1 MKKLTKTFIITFLIS
16 FFVVACSDDF
26 VRVTS
31 NNIDTENY
39 FNSEEEFE
47 SALIGAYDLLQS
59 TFYNVLVGEIASD
72 NTLAGGESATDGPAI
87 QQIDDMIHTPVNV
100 QLRDI
105 WGWMFAGINRAN
117 FILEFQDKIDFE
129 NKPNIIAQA
138 KFLRAYYYFELVKW
152 FGPVPLVVD
161 QRINFGEQ
169 FNLDRTPVADIY
181 AQIEKDLVEAI
192 QDLPDQQLMVGKVT
206 KGAAQGLLGKVYL
219 YNDKFAESADV
230 LDQLISSNNYDLVP
244 FFADLFENDTDFE
257 FSTSSDDKEN
267 DVDLDSDEIHIEDHI
282 LITGKDVL
290 YTSETPV
297 EGLSS
302 GSTYYAIVVD
312 YNTIKLANSKLEAE
326 SNISIDLTGF
336 SEGNHSLYAQFENS
350 IESVFE
356 VQYSDQ
362 EGGSFDCFQC
372 SEGNIAVGFNGI
384 RKYIGTP
391 FGPRF
396 ESGYSFNVP
405 TQEAYDAYND
415 ADLRRDISILN
426 IEKWVA
432 EWAELGVSIT
442 YGEGNEHTGF
452 FNRKYISRRRDL
464 NIPDP
469 NLTNPN
475 NYRAIRF
482 ADVLLMAAEAHN
494 RKTNPDDTKALEY
507 LNRVRTRAFGNTDY
521 NTLATGSTLT
531 QLIWNERRLELMGE
545 GHRFFDLV
553 RTGQAANHI
562 DGFQTGKHELFPI
575 PGVEIELTG
584 NIWEQNPGY

>member
-1 MKKLTKTFIITFLIS
+1 MKKFTKTFIITFLIS

-105 WGWMFAGINRAN
+105 WGWMFAGVNRAN

-161 QRINFGEQ
+161 KRINFGDQ
-169 FNLDRTPVADIY
+169 FDLDRTPVAEIY
-181 AQIEKDLVEAI
+181 AQIEKDLIEAI
-192 QDLPDQQLMVGKVT
+192 QDLPEQQLMVGKVT

-219 YNDKFAESADV
+219 YNDKFVESADV

-257 FSTSSDDKEN
+257 FSTSSDDDEN
-267 DVDLDSDEIHIEDHI
+267 DVDLDSDEIHVEDHI

-336 SEGNHSLYAQFENS
+336 SEGDHSLYAQYENS

-356 VQYSDQ
+356 VQYTDL

-405 TQEAYDAYND
+405 TQEAYDAFND
-415 ADLRRDISILN
+415 ADTRKDISILN

>member
-1 MKKLTKTFIITFLIS
+1 MKKFTKTFIITFLIS

-152 FGPVPLVVD
+152 FGSVPLVVD
-161 QRINFGEQ
+161 QRINFGDQ

-219 YNDKFAESADV
+219 YNNKFAESADV

-257 FSTSSDDKEN
+257 FSTSSDDDEN
-267 DVDLDSDEIHIEDHI
+267 DVDLDSDEIHVEDHI

-336 SEGNHSLYAQFENS
+336 LEGDHSLYAQFENS

-356 VQYSDQ
+356 VQYSDL

-415 ADLRRDISILN
+415 ADLRKDISILN

-494 RKTNPDDTKALEY
+494 RKSNPDDTKALEY

>member
-1 MKKLTKTFIITFLIS
+1 MKKFTKTFIITFLIS

-129 NKPNIIAQA
+129 NKPNIIAQS

-152 FGPVPLVVD
+152 FGSVPLVVD
-161 QRINFGEQ
+161 QRINFGDQ

-257 FSTSSDDKEN
+257 FSTSSDDDEN
-267 DVDLDSDEIHIEDHI
+267 DVDLDSDEIHVEDHI

-336 SEGNHSLYAQFENS
+336 SEGDHSLYAQFENS

-356 VQYSDQ
+356 VQYSDL

-415 ADLRRDISILN
+415 ADLRKDISILN

>member
-1 MKKLTKTFIITFLIS
+1 MKKFTKTFIITFLIS

-59 TFYNVLVGEIASD
+59 TFYNVMVGEIASD
-72 NTLAGGESATDGPAI
+72 NTLAGGESATDGPGI

-152 FGPVPLVVD
+152 FGPVPLVID

-257 FSTSSDDKEN
+257 FSTSSDDDEN
-267 DVDLDSDEIHIEDHI
+267 DVDLDSDEIHVEDHI

-290 YTSETPV
+290 YTSETPI

-302 GSTYYAIVVD
+302 GSIYYAIVVD

-336 SEGNHSLYAQFENS
+336 SEGDHSLYAQFENS

-356 VQYSDQ
+356 VQYSDL

-521 NTLATGSTLT
+521 NILATGSTLT

-553 RTGQAANHI
+553 RTGQAAKHI
-562 DGFQTGKHELFPI
+562 DGFKTGKHELFPI